1 MSWLLRKI
9 DSLAGTCVAAASG
22 LAASQAQAF
31 SAAYLQRLGGH
42 IDEARLTL
50 EKIRAG
56 DYAGPLPVDMQA
68 ALVSAAER
76 RVGDL
81 ARAYDAIMSADPL
94 WRPFT
99 LLRDMDT
106 AIAKAALASFQPA
119 LPLDTASLV
128 SALAGMVLGWLA
140 YGLVTA
146 PLHWRRRLQTR
157 AY

>member
-9 DSLAGTCVAAASG
+9 DSLAGTCVAATAG

-76 RVGDL
+76 RVAEL
-81 ARAYDAIMSADPL
+81 SRAYDAIMTADPL
-94 WRPFT
+94 WRPLA
-99 LLRDMDT
+99 LLRDIDS
-106 AIAKAALASFQPA
+106 AIAKAAWTNFQPA

-128 SALAGMVLGWLA
+128 SAVVGMALGWLV

-146 PLHWRRRLQTR
+146 PLRWSRRRHVR

>member
-9 DSLAGTCVAAASG
+9 DSLAGTCVAAAAG

-50 EKIRAG
+50 EKIRGG
-56 DYAGPLPVDMQA
+56 DYAGPLPVDMQS

-76 RVGDL
+76 RVGEL
-81 ARAYDAIMSADPL
+81 SRAYDALTAADPL
-94 WRPFT
+94 WRPLA
-99 LLRDMDT
+99 LLRDMDVT
-106 AIAKAALASFQPA
+106 IAKAALANFQPA

-128 SALAGMVLGWLA
+128 SALTGMALGWLL

-146 PLHWRRRLQTR
+146 PLRWHGRRHAR
-157 AY
+157 AH

>member
-9 DSLAGTCVAAASG
+9 NSLAGTIVAATAG

-56 DYAGPLPVDMQA
+56 DYAGALPAETQV
-68 ALVSAAER
+68 ALVSAAGR
-76 RVGDL
+76 RIDEL

-94 WRPFT
+94 WRPVA
-99 LLRDMDT
+99 LLRDMDN
-106 AIAKAALASFQPA
+106 AIARAAFANFQPA
-119 LPLDTASLV
+119 LPLDMASLI

-140 YGLVTA
+140 YDLISA
-146 PLHWRRRLQTR
+146 PLRWLRPRRQ

>member
-1 MSWLLRKI
+1 MPWLLRKI
-9 DSLAGTCVAAASG
+9 DSLAGTIVAAAAG

-50 EKIRAG
+50 EKMRAN

-76 RVGDL
+76 RVEAL
-81 ARAYDAIMSADPL
+81 ARAYDAIVAADPL
-94 WRPFT
+94 WRPLA
-99 LLRDMDT
+99 LLRDMDKS
-106 AIAKAALASFQPA
+106 IAEAALANFQPA

-128 SALAGMVLGWLA
+128 SALVGMTLGWLA

-146 PLHWRRRLQTR
+146 PLRWGRARRRH
-157 AY
+157 AA

>member
-1 MSWLLRKI
+1 MSWLLRKF
-9 DSLAGTCVAAASG
+9 DSLAGTCVAATAG

-56 DYAGPLPVDMQA
+56 DYAGPLPLDMQA

-76 RVGDL
+76 RVGEL
-81 ARAYDAIMSADPL
+81 SRAYDAIMTADPL
-94 WRPFT
+94 WRPLA
-99 LLRDMDT
+99 LLRDIDG
-106 AIAKAALASFQPA
+106 AIAKAAWVNFQPA
-119 LPLDTASLV
+119 LPLDTASLI
-128 SALAGMVLGWLA
+128 SALVGMALGWLV
-140 YGLVTA
+140 YGIATA
-146 PLHWRRRLQTR
+146 PLHWGRRRVR